1 MITIEADFNDRDE
14 QGRLRLSPLAM
25 HRDTPFAEIARRHS
39 RVIFVDGEDVVEG
52 KLIRT
57 QRHVWLGDADWQTL
71 GVLERWPR
79 EVVSA

>member
-1 MITIEADFNDRDE
+1 MITIDADFNDRDE
-14 QGRLRLSPLAM
+14 QGRLRLSRLTM
-25 HRDTPFAEIARRHS
+25 HRETPFAQIAKRHP

-52 KLIRT
+52 TLMRT
-57 QRHVWLGDADWQTL
+57 QRHGWLGDADWQTL

>member
-14 QGRLRLSPLAM
+14 QGRLRLSRLTM
-25 HRDTPFAEIARRHS
+25 HSATPFARIAKRHP

-52 KLIRT
+52 TLLRT
-57 QRHVWLGDADWQTL
+57 QRDGWLGDADWQTL

-79 EVVSA
+79 AVASA